1 MKNYVF
7 ISILF
12 LLSSCSD
19 DIIKI
24 GNPIPQISFV
34 SLSKNE
40 IISFK
45 DELEIKI
52 KYQDGDGDLGSF
64 EADSLDIFVKD
75 SRLKA
80 FDTYHLPP
88 LAPKNANV
96 RIEGEFNLKLK
107 TLFILSRANSEYAF
121 FEIYVKDR
129 AGHKS
134 NTVVTP
140 NVHIVRP

>member
-1 MKNYVF
+1 MKNYIF
-7 ISILF
+7 ISIIV

-19 DIIKI
+19 EINKI

-34 SLSKNE
+34 SLSKDE
-40 IISFK
+40 IISFN

-80 FDTYHLPP
+80 FDTYYLPP

-96 RIEGEFNLKLK
+96 RIEGEINLKLK
-107 TLFILSRANSEYAF
+107 TLFILSSANSEYAF
-121 FEIYVKDR
+121 FEIFIKDR

-134 NTVVTP
+134 NTIITP
-140 NVHIVRP
+140 NVHIFRP